1 MNSVL
6 NLGLND
12 VIFQKLVL
20 ENGNERFALD
30 TYRRFLQSYGCT
42 VEDKDPALYEEIIES
57 VKTKEDCV
65 HIHQVSIEG
74 MQEIVDEFKRIF
86 EPPTDPW
93 NQLENAL
100 LKLMSIWE
108 SAP

>member
-12 VIFQKLVL
+12 VICEQLIFAD
-20 ENGNERFALD
+20 GNERFALD

-42 VEDKDPALYEEIIES
+42 VEDIDPALYEEIIES

-74 MQEIVDEFKRIF
+74 LQEIVAEFKQIF
-86 EPPTDPW
+86 EPPVNPW
-93 NQLENAL
+93 DQLENTL
-100 LKLMSIWE
+100 LKLMSLWE
-108 SAP
+108 SVQ